1 MKQIIILCIIAI
13 FTTNAF
19 SQEVLNSD
27 SITNDFSY
35 FIKQLE
41 NTHPDPYSGFGGK
54 VFFHIQAENIKNK
67 IKYGSYTQEK
77 FSDELSLFLS
87 NLHDG
92 HSFIETKDDK
102 TANKTDKILPV
113 NYRIIPDGAILS
125 ELPAKYKEL
134 LGSKVEKINGIPM
147 DSILRQILIFN
158 PCENIYGSYS
168 WLVQYARNYTFYA
181 KLFPDLQNEITFQI
195 KTQNNEKKNLQ
206 ISFVEKEKMKDV
218 SIEKLPQTKMLSSKD
233 YMLYQFLDAKKDVM
247 LFKFSSV
254 MARENFEYTIKK
266 KYANAYNQ
274 LKYFY
279 QFMLQKEM
287 PADTAKAISDIPSF
301 SETFYNM
308 LQEMKAKKSKS
319 LIIDLRENSG
329 GWLPITL
336 PSLYLLYGDR
346 FLKTDMDNKSYT
358 LISPL
363 FLNKINSTL
372 NELNQSDNCSYKLGD
387 YTMPQ
392 DDKKNKNIEILRQE
406 FIENGMSSIKTKL
419 TQQDG
424 TPLYCPEQVYV
435 LTNTWTYSAAF
446 QYAFYLWKMG
456 AVVVG
461 VPSMQAP
468 NTFIAS
474 TPFQLPYTKINCS
487 ISNTMQVYL
496 PANDSRAKI
505 FYPDI
510 MLSVYD
516 YIKYNF
522 DGNSEIMFLLNK
534 IKQK

>member
-1 MKQIIILCIIAI
+1 MKQIIILSI
-13 FTTNAF
+13 FSIFATKAY
-19 SQEVLNSD
+19 SQEVLKSD
-27 SITNDFSY
+27 SVMKDFSY
-35 FIKQLE
+35 FIKQIE

-54 VFFHIQAENIKNK
+54 VFFHIQAENVKNK
-67 IKYGSYTQEK
+67 IKSGSFTKEK

-92 HSFIETKDDK
+92 HSFIDAKDDK
-102 TANKTDKILPV
+102 TTKTTDKILPV
-113 NYRIIPDGAILS
+113 NYKIIPDGAIFS
-125 ELPAKYKEL
+125 ELPVKYKEL

-147 DSILRQILIFN
+147 DSILHKISIFN

-168 WLVQYARNYTFYA
+168 WLVQYARKYTFYA
-181 KLFPDLQNEITFQI
+181 KLFPDLQNEITFQV
-195 KTQNNEKKNLQ
+195 KTLNNESKDLQ
-206 ISFVEKEKMKDV
+206 ISFVENEKMKV
-218 SIEKLPQTKMLSSKD
+218 FPVEKFPQAKMLSSKD
-233 YMLYQFLDAKKDVM
+233 YMHYQFLDAKKDVM

-279 QFMLQKEM
+279 QFMLQREM
-287 PADTAKAISDIPSF
+287 PSDTAKAISDIPSF
-301 SETFYNM
+301 SETFYTM
-308 LQEMKAKKSKS
+308 LHEMKAKKSRA

-336 PSLYLLYGDR
+336 PSLYLLYGDQ
-346 FLKTDMDNKSYT
+346 FLKTDMESKSYT

-372 NELNQSDNCSYKLGD
+372 EEFNKSDNCSYKLGD

-392 DDKKNKNIEILRQE
+392 DDNKNRNINDIRQE
-406 FIENGMSSIKTKL
+406 FIENSMCTIKKKL
-419 TQQDG
+419 TEQDG
-424 TPLYCPEQVYV
+424 NPLYCPEQVYV

-446 QYAFYLWKMG
+446 QYAFYLRKMG

-461 VPSMQAP
+461 VPSMQSP

-474 TPFQLPYTKINCS
+474 TPFQLPFTKINCS
-487 ISNTMQVYL
+487 ISNSMQVYL
-496 PANDSRAKI
+496 PANDSRSKI

-510 MLSVYD
+510 QLSNDDYKKYD
-516 YIKYNF
+516 F
-522 DGNSEIMFLLNK
+522 DVNSEIMFLLDK